1 MKNEKFIHLLIDS
14 YTIAQNNPYLVGII
28 YSPVSTYGFSEI
40 TDIKTFANNSA
51 ADMLHLESVPN
62 NTSIDIYEY
71 DLVDYVINE
80 HNINIT
86 LRNKTINLTF

>member
-1 MKNEKFIHLLIDS
+1 MKNKKFIDLLIDS

-51 ADMLHLESVPN
+51 ADMLYLESVPN